1 MSSSSS
7 GSAGVEI
14 TYFPVVH
21 LPRSMV
27 RQRSLQ
33 NGKVSSPASTSLR
46 QTGQRNERFFFFA
59 MTSENP
65 GHQVVVVRF
74 DDFAAVELAR
84 LRLIVIAE
92 IVDEQLSVDFRGVH
106 LGAAFPQ
113 QIGLFGRAEGEDIEL
128 ASHQLCFVLFADALL
143 NLHQL
148 FAAAFDLARRN
159 FILQMMRLRAF
170 LIGVAEDAHPVE
182 LRGGNELAQLLE
194 VFFRFTGE
202 ADDERK
208 KTSRSCASSL

>member
-14 TYFPVVH
+14 TYFPLAH

-33 NGKVSSPASTSLR
+33 NGKLSSPASTSLR
-46 QTGQRNERFFFFA
+46 QTGQRNERVLFLP

-74 DDFAAVELAR
+74 DDLAAVELPPFR
-84 LRLIVIAE
+84 PIVIAE
-92 IVDEQLSVDFRGVH
+92 IVDEQLAVDFRGVH

-113 QIGLFGRAEGEDIEL
+113 QVGFFRSAEG
-128 ASHQLCFVLFADALL
+128 
-143 NLHQL
+143 
-148 FAAAFDLARRN
+148 
-159 FILQMMRLRAF
+159 
-170 LIGVAEDAHPVE
+170 
-182 LRGGNELAQLLE
+182 
-194 VFFRFTGE
+194 
-202 ADDERK
+202 
-208 KTSRSCASSL
+208 